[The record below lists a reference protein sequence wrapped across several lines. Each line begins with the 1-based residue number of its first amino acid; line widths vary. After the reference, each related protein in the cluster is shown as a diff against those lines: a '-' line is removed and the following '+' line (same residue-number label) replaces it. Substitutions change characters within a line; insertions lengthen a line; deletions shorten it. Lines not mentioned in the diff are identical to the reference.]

1 MNFISSGEICNRLQI
16 SYQTLKRW
24 KDEGRI
30 QVKRLAPKKVLYDI
44 DSILNEP
51 EINDTRLN
59 VIYARV
65 STTKQKPD
73 LINQIEL
80 IKNYM
85 INSGIKP
92 DKVYSEI
99 ASGLNDKRVELNK
112 LLSDITEHKIKSI
125 YITFKDRLTRF
136 GFNYFKTFCALHK
149 VEIHVL
155 DEVEES
161 NKDFQ
166 LELTEDLISI
176 IHHYS
181 TKLYANRKKKLKQ
194 IEQIFL
200 EGLDK

>member
-1 MNFISSGEICNRLQI
+1 M
-16 SYQTLKRW
+16 
-24 KDEGRI
+24 
-30 QVKRLAPKKVLYDI
+30 
-44 DSILNEP
+44 
-51 EINDTRLN
+51 
-59 VIYARV
+59 
-65 STTKQKPD
+65 
-73 LINQIEL
+73 
-80 IKNYM
+80 
-85 INSGIKP
+85 
-92 DKVYSEI
+92 
-99 ASGLNDKRVELNK
+99 
-112 LLSDITEHKIKSI
+112 
-125 YITFKDRLTRF
+125 
-136 GFNYFKTFCALHK
+136 HK